1 MQGARATAGAVVW
14 GGSGG
19 AVPPRGRR
27 GRFRSQWRA
36 SWKGPGSR
44 GLSGPRGQ
52 LRAGPGPGAGG
63 EEGRAP
69 DTSPGVLISPPA
81 LAPSLV
87 WGISWALPPTLP
99 RTFCSAVVFAAS
111 KPFVPSSASFPGD
124 RPSCFFVGIII
135 FLFLKVNIEIPSFCF
150 LPCLCFF
157 RFLIVFIF
165 IFFRQFWSPSL
176 M

>member
-1 MQGARATAGAVVW
+1 MQGARATAWAVVW

-69 DTSPGVLISPPA
+69 DASPGVLISPPA
-81 LAPSLV
+81 LAPSRVSRL
-87 WGISWALPPTLP
+87 GDFLGFTSDSPTHILLCC
-99 RTFCSAVVFAAS
+99 RVRGFKAVRSIVC
-111 KPFVPSSASFPGD
+111 FVSR
-124 RPSCFFVGIII
+124 RPS
-135 FLFLKVNIEIPSFCF
+135 FLFLC
-150 LPCLCFF
+150 
-157 RFLIVFIF
+157 RYHHFLIFEG
-165 IFFRQFWSPSL
+165 
-176 M
+176 